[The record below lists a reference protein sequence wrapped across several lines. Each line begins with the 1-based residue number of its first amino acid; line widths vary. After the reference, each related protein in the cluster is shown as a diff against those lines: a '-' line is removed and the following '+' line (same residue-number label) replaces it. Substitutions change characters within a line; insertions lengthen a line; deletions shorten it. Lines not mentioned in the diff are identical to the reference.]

1 MKILHIKLVFR
12 AVFATYLL
20 MLLWLVLFKFSYD
33 IFAVLSDF
41 QTRSLSLIPFA
52 DSRENMREMVDNL
65 IVFVPFGLLL
75 NANFKQISLWQK
87 LAYIFFFSFAVEAF
101 QFIFAIGITDIT
113 DVIMN
118 TYGGFLGLALY
129 DLANKYVDSKKL
141 DRWITI
147 VCAISL
153 VVFLLLRVF
162 VFKVKY

>member
-1 MKILHIKLVFR
+1 
-12 AVFATYLL
+12 
-20 MLLWLVLFKFSYD
+20 
-33 IFAVLSDF
+33 
-41 QTRSLSLIPFA
+41 
-52 DSRENMREMVDNL
+52 MREMVDNL